1 MKILWKVILDVTQLF
16 VTCLQPIWSFLMFWV
31 INSSPQLFGVDM
43 SIIPICRCVCGSFS
57 LVSLPA
63 IYLRG
68 APKHERHSFYLALPS
83 VLTMSYRELQVTFEN
98 GFQVLLLTTLWDE
111 IWMVHLCMEVWDF
124 WQKSSSTQVSLLLW
138 GKASHNLALSN
149 ITESQL
155 LVHLLLGMLN
165 SALS

>member
-1 MKILWKVILDVTQLF
+1 MKGHPWCHTALCDY
-16 VTCLQPIWSFLMFWV
+16 LQPIWSFLMFWV
-31 INSSPQLFGVDM
+31 INSSPQLSGVDM

-68 APKHERHSFYLALPS
+68 ANTWRTFFLPS
-83 VLTMSYRELQVTFEN
+83 TSFSSDNELQGIASNSWEWLSGAFTY
-98 GFQVLLLTTLWDE
+98 LTLWDE
-111 IWMVHLCMEVWDF
+111 IGMVHLCMEVWDF

-138 GKASHNLALSN
+138 GIASHDLALSN